1 MLFRSAFSKRHHE
14 LVYHAQTRKALAGYR
29 KGILNF
35 LIFVTAVASVAE
47 YVCYTL
53 RSAMGNRFPGLV
65 VTAAFVAFGIGR
77 YLLLVYREGGGDRPE
92 KVLLT
97 DRILWIAL
105 VGYAVSAVVVVAW
118 TRF

>member
-1 MLFRSAFSKRHHE
+1 M
-14 LVYHAQTRKALAGYR
+14 
-29 KGILNF
+29 
-35 LIFVTAVASVAE
+35 
-47 YVCYTL
+47 
-53 RSAMGNRFPGLV
+53 

-105 VGYAVSAVVVVAW
+105 VGYAISAVLAVAW
-118 TRF
+118 SRF